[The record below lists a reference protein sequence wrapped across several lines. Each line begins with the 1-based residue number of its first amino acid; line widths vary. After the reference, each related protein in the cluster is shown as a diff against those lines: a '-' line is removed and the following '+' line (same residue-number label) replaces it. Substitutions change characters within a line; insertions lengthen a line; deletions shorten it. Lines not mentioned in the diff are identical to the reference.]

1 MAQAPEENVH
11 DALQEQYAVYVC
23 VYIYIYIYI
32 SCASIQ
38 GSFLCYLLV
47 VLGKCSN

>member
-23 VYIYIYIYI
+23 VYIYIYV
-32 SCASIQ
+32 
-38 GSFLCYLLV
+38 YL
-47 VLGKCSN
+47 VLQYKDYFCVTF